1 MRLRIA
7 FEDFFGLP
15 SNLSNDDKK
24 FAQRPGLKT
33 GMDFRGQVW
42 ERVEKLHFLVW
53 NRVRILGTRRHT
65 SAKNSQEYSRDLS
78 GTNTSVSET
87 EAKASPAC

>member
-7 FEDFFGLP
+7 FEDFFGLL

-33 GMDFRGQVW
+33 GMDLRGQVW
-42 ERVEKLHFLVW
+42 EQVEK
-53 NRVRILGTRRHT
+53 
-65 SAKNSQEYSRDLS
+65 
-78 GTNTSVSET
+78 
-87 EAKASPAC
+87 

>member
-7 FEDFFGLP
+7 FENFFSLP
-15 SNLSNDDKK
+15 SNLSSDDKK

-42 ERVEKLHFLVW
+42 ELV
-53 NRVRILGTRRHT
+53 G
-65 SAKNSQEYSRDLS
+65 K
-78 GTNTSVSET
+78 
-87 EAKASPAC
+87 